1 MVRSVTIEEARTESG
16 IGSALR
22 DRSYNVFQRR
32 QEPDLLCAVPEDRPV
47 PSFIQGEGWT
57 FGGTLHAATPTST
70 GFKEHAA
77 RSGCDWL
84 GFYVF
89 FNAGS

>member
-1 MVRSVTIEEARTESG
+1 
-16 IGSALR
+16 
-22 DRSYNVFQRR
+22 
-32 QEPDLLCAVPEDRPV
+32 V